1 MKDPAE
7 SAGPDFPLE
16 EQLQKHLPGLRAFVA
31 GRVDRLVHAKES
43 NADIVQSVCREV
55 LEHIDR
61 FEHRSEA
68 GFKQWLYRTAE
79 RKIIDRY
86 RYYTADKR
94 DAGRELPPSAS
105 EPSTDGDLLAAA
117 LRDAQRGGPT
127 PSHEAIAR
135 EELLRTSRA
144 FEGLPPIYREVILL
158 SRVHGVPHADIAK
171 RLGKTEGA
179 VRNLLYRGLGALT
192 DRLAEGSAEA
202 AAASAEARGERAARR
217 PDETPPPGAL
227 RRRSAG

>member
-1 MKDPAE
+1 MGDPAA
-7 SAGPDFPLE
+7 SAGPDGFPLE
-16 EQLQKHLPGLRAFVA
+16 ELLNKHLPGLRAFVA
-31 GRVDRLVHAKES
+31 SRVDRLVHAKES

-94 DAGRELPPSAS
+94 DAARELPPAQS
-105 EPSTDGDLLAAA
+105 EPSSDGDLLAAA
-117 LRDAQRGGPT
+117 LRDAQGGRPT

-144 FEGLPPIYREVILL
+144 FEGLPPVYREVILL
-158 SRVHGVPHADIAK
+158 SRVHGVPHAEIAK

-192 DRLAEGSAEA
+192 DRLAQGSAEA
-202 AAASAEARGERAARR
+202 AAAGEALRERAARR
-217 PDETPPPGAL
+217 PDETPPSGAL

>member
-1 MKDPAE
+1 MADNPPAPRDPD
-7 SAGPDFPLE
+7 DFPVE
-16 EQLQKHLPGLRAFVA
+16 ELIARHLPGLRAYVA

-94 DAGRELPPSAS
+94 DAAREVPPLPAGDAS
-105 EPSTDGDLLAAA
+105 EDGDILALA
-117 LRDAQRGGPT
+117 LRDAHGGRPT

-144 FEGLPPIYREVILL
+144 FEGLPAVYREVILL
-158 SRVHGVPHADIAK
+158 SRVHGLPHAEIAK
-171 RLGKTEGA
+171 RLGKSEGA

-192 DRLAEGSAEA
+192 DRLAAGTAPDA
-202 AAASAEARGERAARR
+202 AQRQVNA
-217 PDETPPPGAL
+217 DDTPPPGAL

>member
-1 MKDPAE
+1 MADNPPAPRDPD
-7 SAGPDFPLE
+7 DFPVE
-16 EQLQKHLPGLRAFVA
+16 ELIARHLPGLRAYVA

-55 LEHIDR
+55 LEHIAR

-86 RYYTADKR
+86 RYYTAEKR
-94 DAGRELPPSAS
+94 DA
-105 EPSTDGDLLAAA
+105 
-117 LRDAQRGGPT
+117 
-127 PSHEAIAR
+127 AR

-144 FEGLPPIYREVILL
+144 FEGLPPVYREVILL
-158 SRVHGVPHADIAK
+158 SRVHGVPHSEIAR
-171 RLGKTEGA
+171 RLGKSEGA

-192 DRLAEGSAEA
+192 DRLAAGLGDADG
-202 AAASAEARGERAARR
+202 GERARAQAA
-217 PDETPPPGAL
+217 DETPLPDGA
-227 RRRSAG
+227 RRRSGG

>member
-1 MKDPAE
+1 MTARQPHRDPD
-7 SAGPDFPLE
+7 GFPVE
-16 EQLQKHLPGLRAFVA
+16 ELIARHLPGLRAYVA
-31 GRVDRLVHAKES
+31 GRVDRLVHSKES

-55 LEHIDR
+55 LEHIAR

-86 RYYTADKR
+86 RYYTAEKR
-94 DAGRELPPSAS
+94 DAAREVPPLPTGEAS
-105 EPSTDGDLLAAA
+105 EDADILALA
-117 LRDAQRGGPT
+117 LRDAQGGRPT

-144 FEGLPPIYREVILL
+144 FEGLPPVYREVILL
-158 SRVHGVPHADIAK
+158 SRVHGMPHAEIAK
-171 RLGKTEGA
+171 RLGKSEGA

-192 DRLAEGSAEA
+192 DRLAVPGAPGA
-202 AAASAEARGERAARR
+202 AKHQANG
-217 PDETPPPGAL
+217 DETPPPGAL
-227 RRRSAG
+227 RRSAG

>member
-1 MKDPAE
+1 MADKPAPRDPD
-7 SAGPDFPLE
+7 DFPV
-16 EQLQKHLPGLRAFVA
+16 EQLIAQHLPGLRAYVA

-94 DAGRELPPSAS
+94 DAAREVPPLPAGDAS
-105 EPSTDGDLLAAA
+105 EDADLLALA
-117 LRDAQRGGPT
+117 LRDAHGGRPT

-144 FEGLPPIYREVILL
+144 FEGLPAVYREVILL
-158 SRVHGVPHADIAK
+158 SRVHGLPHAEIAK
-171 RLGKTEGA
+171 RLGKSEGA

-192 DRLAEGSAEA
+192 DRLAAGAAGSVPHEA
-202 AAASAEARGERAARR
+202 AN
-217 PDETPPPGAL
+217 DETPPPGAL

>member
-1 MKDPAE
+1 MGDPAA
-7 SAGPDFPLE
+7 SAGPDGFPLE
-16 EQLQKHLPGLRAFVA
+16 ELLNKHLPGLRAFVA

-94 DAGRELPPSAS
+94 DAARELPPSPS
-105 EPSTDGDLLAAA
+105 EPSSDGDLLAAA
-117 LRDAQRGGPT
+117 LRDAQGGRPT

-144 FEGLPPIYREVILL
+144 FEGLPAVYREVILL
-158 SRVHGVPHADIAK
+158 SRVHGVPHAEIAR

-192 DRLAEGSAEA
+192 DRLAQGSAEA
-202 AAASAEARGERAARR
+202 AAAGEALRERARR

-227 RRRSAG
+227 RARSAG

>member
-1 MKDPAE
+1 MTDRKPAPD
-7 SAGPDFPLE
+7 APDDFPIEALIE
-16 EQLQKHLPGLRAFVA
+16 KHLPGLRAYVA
-31 GRVDRLVHAKES
+31 SRVDRLVHSKES

-61 FEHRSEA
+61 FAHRSEA

-86 RYYTADKR
+86 RYYTAEKR
-94 DAGRELPPSAS
+94 DASREVPPPPEGAS
-105 EPSTDGDLLAAA
+105 DDGGLLAQALHEAA
-117 LRDAQRGGPT
+117 GLRPT

-144 FEGLPPIYREVILL
+144 FEGLPAVYREVILL
-158 SRVHGVPHADIAK
+158 SRVHGMPHAEIAR
-171 RLGKTEGA
+171 RLGKSEGA

-192 DRLAEGSAEA
+192 DRLANGEGDRTAKA
-202 AAASAEARGERAARR
+202 AA
-217 PDETPPPGAL
+217 DETPPEAA
-227 RRRSAG
+227 RRR

>member
-1 MKDPAE
+1 MTDQPDRPA
-7 SAGPDFPLE
+7 APDDFPVDALIE
-16 EQLQKHLPGLRAFVA
+16 KHLPGLRAYVA
-31 GRVDRLVHAKES
+31 SRVDRLVHAKES

-55 LEHIDR
+55 LEHIAR

-94 DAGRELPPSAS
+94 DAAREVPPPPADAS
-105 EPSTDGDLLAAA
+105 EDGNFLAQALHDAA
-117 LRDAQRGGPT
+117 GLRPT

-144 FEGLPPIYREVILL
+144 FEGLPPVYREVILL
-158 SRVHGVPHADIAK
+158 SRVHGVPHAEIARK
-171 RLGKTEGA
+171 LGKSEGA

-192 DRLAEGSAEA
+192 DRLANGVEA
-202 AAASAEARGERAARR
+202 GAVPAV
-217 PDETPPPGAL
+217 DETPPPAEAA
-227 RRRSAG
+227 RRR